1 MNNIA
6 KNVEKIEYAKKLIIN
21 SKISKFVS
29 LEKIEKSFK
38 RIHLYN
44 NIDEFMKEYGKK
56 YDGKLE
62 GFNRSNGSHI
72 SPESTIHTII
82 HEILHELSSK
92 FDENN
97 HRIENGIQGKE
108 EYNFS
113 DQVNEGLTDYLAG
126 KISGEAP
133 RHYLIGN
140 YFFKGLDKCISKY
153 YDEDILLEIYL
164 NKDDKKIKQFLDKF
178 GGNGASKKIYNEF
191 LFLDKE
197 KIDIILKRIER
208 NVNIE
213 ILKQNIKNKFKMSLR
228 VNESKSHNNKKTE
241 KSQIEKNHE
250 CER

>member
-1 MNNIA
+1 MSNIVED
-6 KNVEKIEYAKKLIIN
+6 VEKIEYAKKLIVN
-21 SKISKFVS
+21 SKISKFIT
-29 LEKIEKSFK
+29 LEEIEKSFK
-38 RIHLYN
+38 RIHVYAN
-44 NIDEFMKEYGKK
+44 KDDFMKEYGKK

-62 GFNRSNGSHI
+62 GFNRANGSHI

-82 HEILHELSSK
+82 HEVLHELSSK

-113 DQVNEGLTDYLAG
+113 NQVNEGLTDYLAG
-126 KISGEAP
+126 KISGEEP
-133 RHYLIGN
+133 RHYIIGN
-140 YFFKGLDKCISKY
+140 YFFKGLDKSISKY
-153 YDEDILLEIYL
+153 YNEDKLIEIYL
-164 NKDDKKIKQFLDKF
+164 NNDDKKIKQFLNKF
-178 GGNGASKKIYNEF
+178 GGNRTAEKIYNEF

-213 ILKQNIKNKFKMSLR
+213 MLKQNIKDKFKMSLK
-228 VNESKSHNNKKTE
+228 VNENKSPNKNNTGKP
-241 KSQIEKNHE
+241 QIENNHE